1 MIVKISKNKKV
12 ISSFFLFILIIII
25 VVLSFSRL
33 LLYLKFPAT
42 LHDIVLALIVFLIGY
57 FMINFIDKRIIKSI
71 EKYSRRKQAN
81 ILSFIFLIVSYL
93 VLIIVV
99 LDILNINITNILVGG
114 AFLGV
119 ILAVA
124 SQSMLSNLFGGIV
137 ILLFKQFDQG
147 DKIKITT
154 WQFSFLLPAY
164 PNKFFSKD
172 LVLPG
177 YVGII
182 DSTGFFYTTFIG
194 EDGIPFK
201 IPNSILIQ
209 AFILEL
215 DDIKY
220 LNVQIKYEIKKELSF
235 KKARDIIKDIIE
247 KAKVDHGFEVKNFDI
262 YIDETSLTSY
272 VVVIKINVQNIESD
286 FSIKS
291 TILEMLIEKIDL
303 LYIKDKP

>member
-1 MIVKISKNKKV
+1 MKISRNKKV
-12 ISSFFLFILIIII
+12 ITSFFLFILVII
-25 VVLSFSRL
+25 VAILSFSRL

-57 FMINFIDKRIIKSI
+57 FMINFIDKKIIKSI
-71 EKYSRRKQAN
+71 EKYSKRKQAN

-93 VLIIVV
+93 VLIIIV

-124 SQSMLSNLFGGIV
+124 SQSMLSNLFGGII
-137 ILLFKQFDQG
+137 ILLFRQFDPG

-177 YVGII
+177 YVGMV
-182 DSTGFFYTTFIG
+182 DSTGFFYTNFIG

-209 AFILEL
+209 ASILKL

-247 KAKVDHGFEVKNFDI
+247 KTKTDHGFEVKNFDI
-262 YIDETSLTSY
+262 YIDETSLTTY
-272 VVVIKINVQNIESD
+272 VVVIKINVQHVESE

-291 TILEMLIEKIDL
+291 TVLEMLIDKIDSS
-303 LYIKDKP
+303 YS

>member
-1 MIVKISKNKKV
+1 MKISRNKKV
-12 ISSFFLFILIIII
+12 ISSFFLFILVII
-25 VVLSFSRL
+25 VVMLSFSRL

-42 LHDIVLALIVFLIGY
+42 LHDIVLASVVFLIGY
-57 FMINFIDKRIIKSI
+57 FMINFIDKKIIKSI
-71 EKYSRRKQAN
+71 EKYSKRKQAN

-93 VLIIVV
+93 VLIIIV

-124 SQSMLSNLFGGIV
+124 SQSMLSNLFGGII
-137 ILLFKQFDQG
+137 ILLFRQFDPG

-177 YVGII
+177 YVGMV
-182 DSTGFFYTTFIG
+182 DSTGFFYTNFIG

-209 AFILEL
+209 ASILKL

-247 KAKVDHGFEVKNFDI
+247 KTKTDHGFEVKNFDI
-262 YIDETSLTSY
+262 YIDETSLTTY
-272 VVVIKINVQNIESD
+272 VVVIKINIQHVESE

-291 TILEMLIEKIDL
+291 TVLEMLIDKIDSS
-303 LYIKDKP
+303 YS

>member
-25 VVLSFSRL
+25 VILSFSKL
-33 LLYLKFPAT
+33 LAYLKFPAT
-42 LHDIVLALIVFLIGY
+42 LHDIALAIVVFLIGY
-57 FMINFIDKRIIKSI
+57 FIINFIDERIIKSI
-71 EKYSRRKQAN
+71 EKYSRRKQVN
-81 ILSFIFLIVSYL
+81 MLSFIFLIVSYI

-99 LDILNINITNILVGG
+99 LDILNINITNILLGG

-124 SQSMLSNLFGGIV
+124 SQSMLSNLFGGII
-137 ILLFKQFDQG
+137 ILLFRQFDPG

-177 YVGII
+177 YVGTI
-182 DSTGFFYTTFIG
+182 DTTGFFYTTFIG
-194 EDGIPFK
+194 DDGIPFK

-209 AFILEL
+209 ASILKL

-235 KKARDIIKDIIE
+235 TKARNIIKDVIE
-247 KAKVDHGFEVKNFDI
+247 KTKKDHGFEVNNFDI
-262 YIDETSLTSY
+262 YIDETSLITY

-286 FSIKS
+286 FSIK
-291 TILEMLIEKIDL
+291 TTVLEMLIDKIDSN
-303 LYIKDKP
+303 YS

>member
-1 MIVKISKNKKV
+1 MKISRNKKV
-12 ISSFFLFILIIII
+12 ISSLFLFILVII
-25 VVLSFSRL
+25 VAILSFSRL

-57 FMINFIDKRIIKSI
+57 FMINFIDKKIIKSI
-71 EKYSRRKQAN
+71 EKYSKRKQAN
-81 ILSFIFLIVSYL
+81 ILSFIFLIVSYI
-93 VLIIVV
+93 VLIIIV

-124 SQSMLSNLFGGIV
+124 SQSMLSNLFGGII
-137 ILLFKQFDQG
+137 ILLFRQFDPG
-147 DKIKITT
+147 DRIKITT

-177 YVGII
+177 YVGIV
-182 DSTGFFYTTFIG
+182 DSTGFFYTNFIG

-209 AFILEL
+209 ASILKL

-247 KAKVDHGFEVKNFDI
+247 KTKTDHGFEINNFDI
-262 YIDETSLTSY
+262 YIDETSLTTY
-272 VVVIKINVQNIESD
+272 IVVIKINVQHVESE

-291 TILEMLIEKIDL
+291 TVLEMLIDKIDSS
-303 LYIKDKP
+303 YS

>member
-1 MIVKISKNKKV
+1 MKISRNKKV
-12 ISSFFLFILIIII
+12 ISSFFLFILVII
-25 VVLSFSRL
+25 VAILSFSRL

-71 EKYSRRKQAN
+71 EKYSKRKQAN

-93 VLIIVV
+93 VLIIIV

-124 SQSMLSNLFGGIV
+124 SQSMLSNLFGGII
-137 ILLFKQFDQG
+137 ILLFRQFDPG
-147 DKIKITT
+147 DRIKITT

-177 YVGII
+177 YVGIV
-182 DSTGFFYTTFIG
+182 DSTGFFYTNFIG

-209 AFILEL
+209 ASILKL

-235 KKARDIIKDIIE
+235 KKARDIIKNIIE
-247 KAKVDHGFEVKNFDI
+247 KTKTDHGFEVKNFDI
-262 YIDETSLTSY
+262 YIDETSLTTY
-272 VVVIKINVQNIESD
+272 VVVIKINIQHVESE

-291 TILEMLIEKIDL
+291 TVLEMLIDKIDSS
-303 LYIKDKP
+303 YS